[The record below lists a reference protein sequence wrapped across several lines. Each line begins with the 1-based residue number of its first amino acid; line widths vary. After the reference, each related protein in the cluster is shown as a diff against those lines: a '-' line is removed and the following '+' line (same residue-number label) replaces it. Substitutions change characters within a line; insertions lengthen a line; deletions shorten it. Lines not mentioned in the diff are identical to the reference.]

1 VRRGPLPRL
10 RVRVRTGFGE
20 IEVQGE
26 SPGEVLEGLG
36 WLTPEFVAAV
46 TGRVSEVA
54 AAEAEDVLKGIVR
67 VGRDG
72 PTIVT
77 REELSH
83 YESIGLILYAM
94 RDHEATGKAIRDRLA
109 SSGKSIRA
117 AARLHEMRRRGHV
130 FQPDGKGSE
139 YRLTERGV
147 KWVEEEVL
155 PRLGEG

>member
-1 VRRGPLPRL
+1 MPRL
-10 RVRVRTGFGE
+10 RVSVKTSYGK
-20 IEVQGE
+20 IEVSGE
-26 SPGEVLEGLG
+26 SPSEVMEGLG
-36 WLTPEFVAAV
+36 WLTSEFMAGVS
-46 TGRVSEVA
+46 GRVSDVA
-54 AAEAEDVLKGIVR
+54 AAEAEDNLKGIVR

-83 YESIGLILYAM
+83 YESIGLIMYAM
-94 RDHEATGKAIRDRLA
+94 KDHEATGKEIRDRLS
-109 SSGKSIRA
+109 SSGKSVTV

-155 PRLGEG
+155 PRFGEG

>member
-1 VRRGPLPRL
+1 MPRL
-10 RVRVRTGFGE
+10 KVRVKTSYGE
-20 IEVQGE
+20 IEVSGE
-26 SPGEVLEGLG
+26 SPGEVMEGLG
-36 WLTPEFVAAV
+36 WLTSEFVAGV
-46 TGRVSEVA
+46 SGKVSEMA
-54 AAEAEDVLKGIVR
+54 AAEAEDNLKGIVR

-109 SSGKSIRA
+109 SSGKSITTP
-117 AARLHEMRRRGHV
+117 ARLHEMRRRGHV

-155 PRLGEG
+155 PRLNQG

>member
-1 VRRGPLPRL
+1 MPRL
-10 RVRVRTGFGE
+10 KVSIKTSYGE
-20 IEVQGE
+20 IEVSGE
-26 SPGEVLEGLG
+26 SPGEVMEGLG
-36 WLTPEFVAAV
+36 WLTSEFVA
-46 TGRVSEVA
+46 GVSGKVSDVA
-54 AAEAEDVLKGIVR
+54 AAEAEDNLKGIVR

-94 RDHEATGKAIRDRLA
+94 KDHEATGKMIRDRLS
-109 SSGKSIRA
+109 SSGKSITV

-155 PRLGEG
+155 PRFSQD

>member
-1 VRRGPLPRL
+1 LPRL

-20 IEVQGE
+20 IEVSGE

-36 WLTPEFVAAV
+36 WLTPEFVAGV
-46 TGRVSEVA
+46 SGRVSELA
-54 AAEAEDVLKGIVR
+54 AAEAEDNLKGIVR
-67 VGRDG
+67 MSRDG

-83 YESIGLILYAM
+83 YESVGLVMYAM
-94 RDHEATGKAIRDRLA
+94 KNHEATGKMIRDRLA
-109 SSGKSIRA
+109 SSGKSITV
-117 AARLHEMRRRGHV
+117 AARLHEMRQRGHV

-147 KWVEEEVL
+147 RWVEEEVL
-155 PRLGEG
+155 PRFSQS